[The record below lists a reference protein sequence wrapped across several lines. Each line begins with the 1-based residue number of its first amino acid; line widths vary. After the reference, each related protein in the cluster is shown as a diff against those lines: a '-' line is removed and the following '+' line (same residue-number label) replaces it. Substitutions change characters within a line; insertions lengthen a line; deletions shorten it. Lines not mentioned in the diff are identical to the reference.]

1 MVATVMGT
9 VVLTQVGK
17 EEWSSVVAFPTWGKP
32 EIEGKWRSARRVW
45 AVGVARLS
53 MLHDGSGDCDPPTR
67 WAALPMQV
75 NRNLLRSEVSCGLV
89 SGKGK
94 TNAGGARRGGEAG
107 GESGVAARSY
117 TDTERSLTHDAL
129 SRTRRALSLPR
140 ARSRLAEDAVA

>member
-1 MVATVMGT
+1 MEEKCEES
-9 VVLTQVGK
+9 VGGGSG
-17 EEWSSVVAFPTWGKP
+17 EAF
-32 EIEGKWRSARRVW
+32 
-45 AVGVARLS
+45 
-53 MLHDGSGDCDPPTR
+53 DGSGDCDPPTR

-89 SGKGK
+89 SRKGK